1 MIEIKRINVNEY
13 SEQLIELSKI
23 WCDEDITNG
32 LVPNELSDLKEPCYA
47 ALDGDKIVG
56 YTFGHFYNADKKI
69 NTIKEGDK
77 CFEIDEI
84 YVLKEYRSQGIGRKL
99 FQAIEEEVHKEVEF
113 ITLPT
118 STKDYK
124 KILNF
129 YIEMMDM
136 TFHSAFLYK
145 KTK

>member
-1 MIEIKRINVNEY
+1 MIEIKIINVNEY
-13 SEQLIELSKI
+13 SDQLIELSKI
-23 WCDEDITNG
+23 WCEEDITNG
-32 LVPNELSDLKEPCYA
+32 LVPNVLSDLKEPCYA
-47 ALDGDKIVG
+47 AFDGDKIVG

-129 YIEMMDM
+129 YVEMMDM

>member
-1 MIEIKRINVNEY
+1 MIEIRKINVNDY
-13 SEQLIELSKI
+13 SDQLIELSKI
-23 WCDEDITNG
+23 WCEEDITNG

-47 ALDGDKIVG
+47 AFDGDKIVG

-69 NTIKEGDK
+69 NTIKEGDE

-99 FQAIEEEVHKEVEF
+99 FQAIEAEVHKEVEF

-124 KILNF
+124 KILYF
-129 YIEMMDM
+129 YVEMMDM

>member
-1 MIEIKRINVNEY
+1 MIEIKRINVNEC

-23 WCDEDITNG
+23 WMEEDITNG
-32 LVPNELSDLKEPCYA
+32 LVPNELSDLKEPCYVA
-47 ALDGDKIVG
+47 FDGDKIVG

-99 FQAIEEEVHKEVEF
+99 FQAIEEEVHKGVEF

-124 KILNF
+124 KILSF
-129 YIEMMDM
+129 YVEMMDM

>member
-1 MIEIKRINVNEY
+1 MVEIKRINVNEY

-23 WCDEDITNG
+23 WMEEDITNG

-47 ALDGDKIVG
+47 AFDGDKIVG

-77 CFEIDEI
+77 CFEVDEI
-84 YVLKEYRSQGIGRKL
+84 YVLEEYRSHSIGAKL
-99 FQAIEEEVHKEVEF
+99 FPAIEKEVSKEVKY

-124 KILNF
+124 KILHF
-129 YIEMMDM
+129 YIELMDM

>member
-13 SEQLIELSKI
+13 SDQLIELSKV
-23 WCDEDITNG
+23 WCEEDITNG

-47 ALDGDKIVG
+47 AFDGDKIVG

-129 YIEMMDM
+129 YVEMMDM

>member
-13 SEQLIELSKI
+13 SDQLIELSKI
-23 WCDEDITNG
+23 WCEEDITNG
-32 LVPNELSDLKEPCYA
+32 LIPNEISDLKEPCYA
-47 ALDGDKIVG
+47 AFDGNKIVG
-56 YTFGHFYNADKKI
+56 YVFGHYYNAEKKI
-69 NTIKEGDK
+69 NTIKEGSK
-77 CFEIDEI
+77 CFEIDEL
-84 YVLKEYRSQGIGRKL
+84 YVLKEYRSQNIGRKL
-99 FQAIEEEVHKEVEF
+99 FKVVEEEVNKEAEY

-124 KILNF
+124 KILHF

-145 KTK
+145 KIK

>member
-1 MIEIKRINVNEY
+1 MIEIRKINVNDY
-13 SEQLIELSKI
+13 SDQLIELSKI

-47 ALDGDKIVG
+47 AFDRDKIVG

-77 CFEIDEI
+77 YFEIDEI
-84 YVLKEYRSQGIGRKL
+84 YVLKEYRSQGIGKKL

-136 TFHSAFLYK
+136 IFHSAFLYK

>member
-13 SEQLIELSKI
+13 SEQLIKLSKI
-23 WCDEDITNG
+23 WAKEDITNG

-47 ALDGDKIVG
+47 ALDGNKIVG
-56 YTFGHFYNADKKI
+56 YIFGHYYDADKKI
-69 NTIKEGDK
+69 NTIKEGTK
-77 CFEIDEI
+77 CFEIDEL
-84 YVLKEYRSQGIGRKL
+84 YVLEEYRSRSLGSKL
-99 FQAIEEEVHKEVEF
+99 FAAIEKEVSKEAKY

-118 STKDYK
+118 STKDYQK
-124 KILNF
+124 VLHF
-129 YIEMMDM
+129 YIELMDM

>member
-13 SEQLIELSKI
+13 SDQLIELSKI
-23 WCDEDITNG
+23 WCEEDITNG

-47 ALDGDKIVG
+47 AFDGGKIVG

-69 NTIKEGDK
+69 STIKEGDK

-84 YVLKEYRSQGIGRKL
+84 YVLKEYRNKGIGRKL

-129 YIEMMDM
+129 YVEMMDM

>member
-23 WCDEDITNG
+23 WMEEDITNG

-47 ALDGDKIVG
+47 AFDGDKIVG

-99 FQAIEEEVHKEVEF
+99 FQAIEEEVYKEVEF

-129 YIEMMDM
+129 YVEMMDM

>member
-1 MIEIKRINVNEY
+1 MVEIKRINVNEY

-23 WCDEDITNG
+23 WMEEDITNG

-47 ALDGDKIVG
+47 AFDGDKIVG

-129 YIEMMDM
+129 YVEMMDM

>member
-1 MIEIKRINVNEY
+1 ME
-13 SEQLIELSKI
+13 
-23 WCDEDITNG
+23 EDITNG

-47 ALDGDKIVG
+47 AFDGDKIVG
-56 YTFGHFYNADKKI
+56 YTFGHFYNADKNI

-84 YVLKEYRSQGIGRKL
+84 YVLKEFRSQGKGRKL
-99 FQAIEEEVHKEVEF
+99 FQTIEEEVHKEVEF

-129 YIEMMDM
+129 YVDMMDM
-136 TFHSAFLYK
+136 TFHSAFL
-145 KTK
+145 

>member
-47 ALDGDKIVG
+47 AFDGDKIVG

-84 YVLKEYRSQGIGRKL
+84 YVLKEYRSQGIGKKL